1 MIHEAME
8 QQTVHVAKAGMVTT
22 LSTRTTVIG
31 ATNPKGAYD
40 PLQPLGGAA
49 SLSSPLLSR
58 FDIVLLLRDCRLPAW
73 DQVVSSQV
81 LANHAQHA
89 DEDAE
94 EVSMGEAAG
103 SDVGAQI
110 DQSQPRSQ
118 QQSQPGQGQGQGS
131 GWTIDMLQKYVVWA
145 KASFQPS
152 LTAEAEAVLVAY
164 YQSLRQAADRSAAR
178 TTIRMLESL
187 VRVAQVRCVSRYH
200 ACMHACML
208 LLHHWLLQRQLVWH
222 GSQPGLVHLHGC
234 TSALATQHPSAA
246 IRVTYTSIC
255 QSVNEHVC
263 R

>member
-81 LANHAQHA
+81 LANHAHHA
-89 DEDAE
+89 DEDDGQDGTT
-94 EVSMGEAAG
+94 GEAAG
-103 SDVGAQI
+103 RDAGTQA
-110 DQSQPRSQ
+110 DQSRPRSQ
-118 QQSQPGQGQGQGS
+118 QQSQPGQGQGS

-145 KASFQPS
+145 KATFQPS

-187 VRVAQVRCVSRYH
+187 IRVAQVRG
-200 ACMHACML
+200 AWPCMAAAVML
-208 LLHHWLLQRQLVWH
+208 
-222 GSQPGLVHLHGC
+222 
-234 TSALATQHPSAA
+234 T
-246 IRVTYTSIC
+246 
-255 QSVNEHVC
+255 
-263 R
+263 